1 MTAEHLTLSRGKDP
15 TAAEMTAVRFC
26 ELHHAGLRTLL
37 IARGFG
43 DELMDERDLS
53 DEEYLNMM
61 EKGEPNAMMEVTQHM
76 IMGVIATM
84 GAAVFAQYDGCPVCV
99 LEGTLERAS
108 DEVTINRRQSN

>member
-1 MTAEHLTLSRGKDP
+1 MTVEHLTLKRGEDP
-15 TAAEMTAVRFC
+15 IAAEMTAVKLC
-26 ELHHAGLRTLL
+26 EPHHGELRTLL

-53 DEEYLNMM
+53 DEEYMQMVEN
-61 EKGEPNAMMEVTQHM
+61 GEPNAMLEVTQHM

-99 LEGTLERAS
+99 LEGTLERAA
-108 DEVTINRRQSN
+108 DEIVIQRRKKN